1 MDQVLNTVI
10 RVNDEVN
17 GFAWGTF
24 GLVLLLGTGIV
35 CTVITGFFQITRMR
49 HWWKKTFGIMY
60 KKEGRIINDS
70 GALSQLRTFCTAL
83 CATIGTGNI
92 AGVSTAIC
100 VGGPGAVL
108 WMWVAAFFGMM
119 VKYAENVLGLYFRRR
134 NSEGAWSGGPMYYL
148 QDGLGG
154 KKHLRIPGRVLGILF
169 CIFTIL
175 ASFGIGNMGQINKIT
190 INVGETFLS
199 EVEMGGLFLGVPVVD
214 WMIGI
219 ILMGVAAVIILGGFR
234 RLAAVS
240 EKLIPFMS
248 LIYII
253 GCLILILL
261 HIKDLPAAFSSI
273 FKFALGPAAIRGGA
287 AGTAVQLAFN
297 TIKNGCKR
305 GVFSNEAGLGSSVMV
320 HSNSCVREPV
330 RQGMWGIAEVFLDT
344 FVICTMTALVVLN
357 SGAIDLNTGLMREG
371 VNDATLVAKAF
382 GATFGTPGEWFV
394 VAVITLFAF
403 TTVMGWSYYGAKV
416 TEYLLG
422 VTWARIYR
430 LVFIA
435 LIIFGAVMESNL
447 AWDISDTFNG
457 LMMIPNL
464 IGLIAQI
471 PLIISITKNYID
483 RRIKGKEIKPL
494 LSYDPDIQRDAEKA
508 VSKGMS

>member
-1 MDQVLNTVI
+1 METVI
-10 RVNDEVN
+10 RVNDAIN

-24 GLVLLLGTGIV
+24 GIVLLLGTGLV
-35 CTVITGFFQITRMR
+35 CTVITGFFQITHVK
-49 HWWKKTFGIMY
+49 HWFTKTFGVIRE
-60 KKEGRIINDS
+60 EGRIINDA
-70 GALSQLRTFCTAL
+70 GALSQFRAFCTAL

-119 VKYAENVLGLYFRRR
+119 VKYAENVLGLYYRRR

-148 QDGLGG
+148 QDGLGSIKHCRELG
-154 KKHLRIPGRVLGILF
+154 KVLGVLF
-169 CIFTIL
+169 CIFTVL

-190 INVGETFLS
+190 INFESTFFS
-199 EVEMGGLFLGVPVVD
+199 GVSHELFLGAPKVN
-214 WMIGI
+214 WLIGVL
-219 ILMGVAAVIILGGFR
+219 LMLTASVIILGGFR

-248 LIYII
+248 VVYIV
-253 GCLILILL
+253 GCVIMILL
-261 HIKDLPAAFSSI
+261 RVSSLPRILSSI
-273 FKFALGPAAIRGGA
+273 FRFALGPDAVKGGI
-287 AGTAVQLAFN
+287 AGTAVQAAFN

-330 RQGMWGIAEVFLDT
+330 RQGLWGIAEVFLDT
-344 FVICTMTALVVLN
+344 MVICTLTALVVLG
-357 SGAIDLNTGLMREG
+357 SGAIDLDTGLAVEG
-371 VNDATLVAKAF
+371 VNDATLVAQAF
-382 GATFGTPGEWFV
+382 GSVLGKPGEWFV
-394 VAVITLFAF
+394 VTAIALFAF
-403 TTVMGWSYYGAKV
+403 TTVLGWSYYGAKV

-422 VTWARIYR
+422 VTCGRIYR
-430 LVFIA
+430 LVFIG
-435 LIIFGAVMESNL
+435 LIVFGAVMESNL

-464 IGLIAQI
+464 IGVLVHI
-471 PLIISITKNYID
+471 PLLIRLTRNYTD
-483 RRIKGKEIKPL
+483 RRIRGKDVKPI
-494 LSYDPDIQRDAEKA
+494 LSFDPDIQRDAEAA
-508 VSKGMS
+508 VAKGMD